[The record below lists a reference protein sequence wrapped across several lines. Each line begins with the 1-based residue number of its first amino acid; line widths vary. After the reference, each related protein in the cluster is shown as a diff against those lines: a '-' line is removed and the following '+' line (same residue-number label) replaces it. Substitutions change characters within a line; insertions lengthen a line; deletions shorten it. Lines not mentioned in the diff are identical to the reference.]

1 MLSLLALSLVVFFLK
16 CSIAAVE
23 SAREFIPEQSQPVI
37 GLESSKAIMQ
47 KSQLKHVNM
56 VGCSGTTPGLLSFS
70 PAASQSSGFIFAGF
84 LLVASVLTFGSTE
97 VDRD

>member
-1 MLSLLALSLVVFFLK
+1 M
-16 CSIAAVE
+16 E

-37 GLESSKAIMQ
+37 GLESSKAIMR

-56 VGCSGTTPGLLSFS
+56 VGYSGTTPGLLPFS